1 MFICCGL
8 LDAAISIDISQDR
21 VITCCLQLLYCIMQ
35 VILDLHGAPGS
46 QNGLGTCFIFVI
58 AYTVS
63 RCSQYSYSCAD
74 MFAMQLHAAV

>member
-1 MFICCGL
+1 MLICCGWL
-8 LDAAISIDISQDR
+8 HAVILIDIT
-21 VITCCLQLLYCIMQ
+21 VYCIIQ

-58 AYTVS
+58 ACTVS